1 MTPELDKAFVT
12 AYLLS
17 LKERTRSEQSGVKWG
32 IDWLV
37 YNLGQALYGKPVR
50 LPFLRQ
56 SDPASIKTKTE
67 AEFGIDLSF
76 LSVDGQT
83 LTIFVLKDEQLS
95 NKTWVANGF
104 LEDLSK
110 AATPDLQA
118 QGMEAVR
125 TVQIILAYNRDEDA
139 NGISLFDRFVA
150 AANPLIAGHAKL
162 TFARWNLS
170 DLVDLTLRHLLTPAL
185 VPQQFF
191 GQLNYLCAQ
200 ISRFPHG
207 SDEWEK
213 QLVPGWKRFV
223 ADVLA
228 LDHGARGVSLI
239 PVALI
244 ILRQHGTTNRT
255 LETGWI
261 DLIEWTAIPMW
272 LRFVDSTDET
282 VRGQVYM
289 FWNVFYLNEL
299 DRFYRAHIQALGT
312 KHAIDQLAHGSMV
325 GTVATAMVAH
335 WHMARIGL
343 LSVGRTES
351 MPDNSAEERRRGHI
365 ALQEAANW
373 MVQLL
378 NANDSCLRPILD
390 IHHIELA
397 LLLFTLSNANRLEV
411 FSQVLPSLVQHLFL
425 RRIERSEIPF
435 LDGHNS
441 LDNFFEQVAT
451 GGVEKLVLTESS
463 FYVLMLFECACALD
477 DKFRDENLGMF
488 HRRLVL
494 GAMDSGPQEN
504 LRPLH
509 LMSWI
514 PPEGWDKRVLEG
526 YVEDGDVVSRG
537 PFAASLDA
545 PAAEIHA
552 AMTQFVSE
560 MRKARVFPDAL
571 RIPLGPLLLA
581 SLRHR
586 SPLPPELWRNAAFPE
601 DSGGKNPV

>member
-1 MTPELDKAFVT
+1 MTPDLDKAFVT
-12 AYLLS
+12 AYLLN

-56 SDPASIKTKTE
+56 TDPAAIKTKTE

-76 LSVDGQT
+76 LSVDRQT

-95 NKTWVANGF
+95 NKTWMANGIH
-104 LEDLSK
+104 EDLSK
-110 AATPDLQA
+110 AATPDLA
-118 QGMEAVR
+118 TQGMETVTA
-125 TVQIILAYNRDEDA
+125 VQIILAYNRDEDA
-139 NGISLFDRFVA
+139 NGISLFERFA
-150 AANPLIAGHAKL
+150 GAANPQIAGRAKL
-162 TFARWNLS
+162 TFTRWNLS
-170 DLVDLTLRHLLTPAL
+170 DLVDLTLGHLLTPAL

-200 ISRFPHG
+200 IAHFPHG

-228 LDHGARGVSLI
+228 SDQGARGVSLV

-244 ILRQHGTTNRT
+244 ILRQHGTTNKT

-261 DLIEWTAIPMW
+261 DLIEWAAIPLW
-272 LRFVDSTDET
+272 LRFADSNDEA
-282 VRGQVYM
+282 VRGQVYR
-289 FWNVFYLNEL
+289 FWTVFYLTEL
-299 DRFYRAHIQALGT
+299 DRFYRAHIEALGT
-312 KHAIDQLAHGSMV
+312 DHAIDQLARGSMV

-343 LSVGRTES
+343 LSVGLAES
-351 MPDNSAEERRRGHI
+351 MPDDSPDKRRHRQI
-365 ALQEAANW
+365 ALQEVANW

-397 LLLFTLSNANRLEV
+397 LLMFTLSNANRLDV
-411 FSQVLPSLVQHLFL
+411 FSQVLPGLVQHLFL
-425 RRIERSEIPF
+425 RRVERGEIPF

-451 GGVEKLVLTESS
+451 GGAEKLVLTQSS
-463 FYVLMLFECACALD
+463 FYVLMLLECACALGES
-477 DKFRDENLGMF
+477 FRNQFLGLF

-494 GAMDSGPQEN
+494 GAMDSGPQLN
-504 LRPLH
+504 LSPLH

-514 PPEGWDKRVLEG
+514 PPEDWEKRVLQG
-526 YVEDGDVVSRG
+526 YVEDGDVVSCG
-537 PFAASLDA
+537 PFANSPDA
-545 PAAEIHA
+545 PAAEIYA
-552 AMTQFVSE
+552 AMTRFVSG
-560 MRKARVFPDAL
+560 MRKVRTFSDAL
-571 RIPLGPLLLA
+571 RVPLGPLILA
-581 SLRHR
+581 SLRHK
-586 SPLPPELWRNAAFPE
+586 SPLPPELWRDAAFPE
-601 DSGGKNPV
+601 NDGGTEAV